1 MTYRIKLD
9 IFEGPFDLLLFL
21 IKKNEVDIYDIPISE
36 ITAQFLEYVEL
47 IKMLDLEIAGE
58 FIEMVAI
65 LMNIKARMLLPLPVG
80 ISEEEV
86 EDPRTEL
93 VQRLIEYQRFK
104 LAAGDLGDLE
114 EKKRLIYHR
123 QYFPDL
129 SAKVEVSAE
138 EFLQDVSL
146 FGLLLAF
153 KKALD
158 NMPKVTYHEVR
169 RIEVTIEQQIQFI
182 FQHLQHKSMLLF
194 SELVEGIKERIII
207 IVTFVALLEMIKA
220 KRILVSQSDLFDDI
234 RIKLRSE

>member
-21 IKKNEVDIYDIPISE
+21 IKKNEVDIYDIPIHQ
-36 ITAQFLEYVEL
+36 ITEQFLEYVEL
-47 IKMLDLEIAGE
+47 IKLLDLEIAGE

-80 ISEEEV
+80 ISEDEI

-104 LAAGDLGDLE
+104 LAATEMGELE
-114 EKKRLIYHR
+114 DRRRMLFNRPYLPAPAGKE
-123 QYFPDL
+123 
-129 SAKVEVSAE
+129 EVSTE

-146 FGLLLAF
+146 FDLLLAF

-169 RIEVTIEQQIQFI
+169 RIEVTIEQQTRFI
-182 FQHLQHKSMLLF
+182 LQQLQHKTMMLF
-194 SELVEGIKERIII
+194 SELVRDFRERIII
-207 IVTFVALLEMIKA
+207 IVTFVALLEMIRA
-220 KRILVSQSDLFDDI
+220 KRILVSQSELFEDI
-234 RIKLRSE
+234 RIQLRNE